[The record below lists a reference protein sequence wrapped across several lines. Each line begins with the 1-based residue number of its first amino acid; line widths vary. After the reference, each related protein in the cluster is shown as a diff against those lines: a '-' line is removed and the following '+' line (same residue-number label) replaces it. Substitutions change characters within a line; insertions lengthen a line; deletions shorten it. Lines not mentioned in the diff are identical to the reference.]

1 MTSEYHYHGSHNT
14 EKKKRERLL
23 STRKSWIQQDEDFC
37 TAEVT
42 LRKPSSIPHLVDR
55 KEANLCSWMDSGF
68 YLSAKKESQES
79 RDKAAALSPPL
90 GMVQM
95 TVQNYMRSL
104 HRFSEMPAL
113 SRWNSANSSHPLPS
127 TPKSIV
133 EWLDFS
139 EKDPVEVLLD
149 LGFGTDE
156 PDICTKIPSRFISC
170 ASAAKGINIRVFIE
184 AQRHRMDLENPN
196 LCGRFRQL
204 EVLDHVT
211 SAFSS
216 LLNDVSAM
224 QQKPEDEKRDRTAV
238 DSLKE
243 KPVVTQTK
251 RRRIGQLL
259 RKASRQTTIH
269 GPQVYRSAG
278 PCKVKED
285 YCPAADIDLHIMTK
299 TSLSDNTALVCLK
312 EELLPSEESET
323 AMTITQLAQSRASKT
338 WALPHP
344 AIKQSRLPSCSEMA
358 LKDRPHKES
367 NLLLTHMLRRVSG
380 FGGKPADSFE
390 MEEIQSF
397 EDEVSWGNPLESTS
411 DMIVTRTNSCQSD
424 SSGFLEDPSEPLP
437 LQALSLPGN
446 LRLSFNSHDGQSFL
460 RYRKNSIS
468 TSQDL
473 QSYAEGPNI
482 NTTAGSSYVALLP
495 NLSREHTFQGEEIF
509 YSISEEDDLCVTSG
523 GQEESAVRETGHQID
538 EMEIQSRRRE
548 LEKGD
553 VQECLVCHRSDSM
566 NQVEIRSPEEN
577 CLSHGREVN
586 SSIYIDGGQIEDI
599 RREDDEALTEETDIK
614 DISKGDVCLEGAAGG
629 VAEMLKELKV
639 CGKLDSPLPPTDVTS
654 GCQDVD
660 LRDQMITLDTA
671 NTFRI
676 NNDINTAQPEL
687 NVISRTLLPDDS
699 FPPSCFGKEETDS
712 LDKLPRSM
720 ELDEEGHV
728 PCFEKNSNSPF
739 KSVTVQ
745 MPSRLLSNMQSIS
758 LGETGVK
765 SQSIDF
771 TSKMSQCSKDD
782 PLLTP
787 ISVASNAEDKRIKEV
802 SIQTD
807 KSTRNNETLPHIR
820 CLPSFHRH
828 GHLVK
833 STSLDTGLHGKY
845 RSCCYEPSRSWCIQP
860 RGHHCSLNSH
870 HCCLMWPFPFVTSC
884 NHPAACCSSNT
895 TTELQLLK
903 TLKLLQDTALRNISS
918 STVQEIEVMKNSCQ
932 KFRERLDE
940 IELHMLEQEA
950 LFSTL
955 MSKEGREERN
965 RLQVLRQA
973 VRREVA
979 ELECQLQDHMHQV
992 REGILMNLDQ
1002 LLGEQS
1008 NLCSELGIPGW
1019 REEKASNTPTDADT
1033 TASSRAKC
1041 SKNTCLKWTSSRSA
1055 TFPSTPSTSSFRKD
1069 EQQASAFIAE
1079 KPSSASGSEEI
1090 HISKKESKAHSQP
1103 KLDFKTFI
1111 QNLKRSFRNSFSHD
1125 AAGGRV

>member
-1 MTSEYHYHGSHNT
+1 MNSEYRYHGSHNI

-23 STRKSWIQQDEDFC
+23 STRKSWVQQDEDFSI
-37 TAEVT
+37 AEVT
-42 LRKPSSIPHLVDR
+42 LGKPPSTPHLVDR

-68 YLSAKKESQES
+68 YLSTRKDSQES

-113 SRWNSANSSHPLPS
+113 SRWNSANPSHSLPS
-127 TPKSIV
+127 TPKSII

-184 AQRHRMDLENPN
+184 AQRQRMDLENPN

-216 LLNDVSAM
+216 LLHDVSAM

-259 RKASRQTTIH
+259 RKASRQTTVH
-269 GPQVYRSAG
+269 GPQAYRSAG
-278 PCKVKED
+278 QCKAKED
-285 YCPAADIDLHIMTK
+285 YCPAADMDLNIMTK
-299 TSLSDNTALVCLK
+299 ASLSDSTALVCLK
-312 EELLPSEESET
+312 EELFPSEEAEA
-323 AMTITQLAQSRASKT
+323 AMTIAQLAQSRASKT

-344 AIKQSRLPSCSEMA
+344 AIKQPRLPSCYEMA

-380 FGGKPADSFE
+380 FGGKPAESFE

-397 EDEVSWGNPLESTS
+397 EDESSWGNPLESTS

-446 LRLSFNSHDGQSFL
+446 LRLSFSSHDGQSFL
-460 RYRKNSIS
+460 WYRKDSIS

-473 QSYAEGPNI
+473 QSYAEGPNV

-509 YSISEEDDLCVTSG
+509 YSISEEDDLCVSSAC
-523 GQEESAVRETGHQID
+523 QEESAISENGHQLD
-538 EMEIQSRRRE
+538 EMEIRRE
-548 LEKGD
+548 FEKGD
-553 VQECLVCHRSDSM
+553 VQESFVCHHSDNM

-577 CLSHGREVN
+577 CLSHGREEN
-586 SSIYIDGGQIEDI
+586 PSIFIDGGQVEDI
-599 RREDDEALTEETDIK
+599 RREDDGVLTEETEIK
-614 DISKGDVCLEGAAGG
+614 EISKGDVCLEGVAEG
-629 VAEMLKELKV
+629 VAEKLNELKV
-639 CGKLDSPLPPTDVTS
+639 CGKLDSPLPLTDLTS
-654 GCQDVD
+654 GCQDAD
-660 LRDQMITLDTA
+660 LSDQMITLVTA
-671 NTFRI
+671 NTFKI
-676 NNDINTAQPEL
+676 NNDINTAQSEVH
-687 NVISRTLLPDDS
+687 VISRTLLPGDS
-699 FPPSCFGKEETDS
+699 FLPSCSGKEETGS

-720 ELDEEGHV
+720 ELDQEGYV
-728 PCFEKNSNSPF
+728 PCFETNSNSPL

-758 LGETGVK
+758 LGETSVK
-765 SQSIDF
+765 SHSIDF

-787 ISVASNAEDKRIKEV
+787 VSVASNTEDKQIKEV

-807 KSTRNNETLPHIR
+807 KNTRKKETLSQIH

-833 STSLDTGLHGKY
+833 STSLDTGLHRKH
-845 RSCCYEPSRSWCIQP
+845 RSCCHEPSRGWCIQP
-860 RGHHCSLNSH
+860 RGHCCSLNSH
-870 HCCLMWPFPFVTSC
+870 HCCSMWPFSFVTSC
-884 NHPAACCSSNT
+884 NHPAACCSSYT

-940 IELHMLEQEA
+940 IEQHMLEQEA
-950 LFSTL
+950 IFSTL
-955 MSKEGREERN
+955 MPKEGREERS

-979 ELECQLQDHMHQV
+979 ELEAQLQDRMHQV
-992 REGILMNLDQ
+992 REGILTNLDQ

-1019 REEKASNTPTDADT
+1019 REEKASKNGHTPPDSDAAT
-1033 TASSRAKC
+1033 SSRAKY
-1041 SKNTCLKWTSSRSA
+1041 SKKNCPKWTSSRSA
-1055 TFPSTPSTSSFRKD
+1055 TVPSTASTSSFRQD
-1069 EQQASAFIAE
+1069 ELQASAFIAG
-1079 KPSSASGSEEI
+1079 KPSSASDSEEL
-1090 HISKKESKAHSQP
+1090 HASKKEPKAPSQT
-1103 KLDFKTFI
+1103 KLDFKAFI
-1111 QNLKRSFRNSFSHD
+1111 QNLKRSFRNSFNHD
-1125 AAGGRV
+1125 AAGGKV